1 MLSTPHILVGG
12 AIVKIIPNPIISL
25 PLAILSH
32 FLFDFIPHWDF
43 KITLKPRPLMAA
55 LIDYVF
61 GLALLY
67 AVSSDQLNQL
77 LILFGGICATGPDF
91 LMGGVKVLNIKF
103 LNFWPLS
110 LLNNFHYEIQ
120 NRVNIFWGSV
130 SSILTALISIFILL
144 L

>member
-77 LILFGGICATGPDF
+77 LIMFGGIGATGPDF
-91 LMGGVKVLNIKF
+91 LMGGARVLNIKF
-103 LNFWPLS
+103 LKSNAPNNPSDLFTS
-110 LLNNFHYEIQ
+110 RHFRFFLNEIKT
-120 NRVNIFWGSV
+120 S
-130 SSILTALISIFILL
+130 
-144 L
+144 